1 MNSFAVLQLSNR
13 GRVSVTLTDKAAFTV
28 EQPVMLTGTSVLFLN
43 AGVTMEVTNAVG
55 FDLNVES
62 SSGVVL
68 YDGSVLAANAVRVSG
83 GTLSTYMNL
92 SFPLVSDFQL
102 SSAGTVNVLNNRTFT
117 LGALSTAV
125 TSKAGRST
133 WGQAARWM

>member
-1 MNSFAVLQLSNR
+1 
-13 GRVSVTLTDKAAFTV
+13 
-28 EQPVMLTGTSVLFLN
+28 MLTGTSVLFLN

-83 GTLSTYMNL
+83 GTLSTYINL

-117 LGALSTAV
+117 LGTFDGSDV
-125 TSKAGRST
+125 KAGRST